1 MQPASPQS
9 TTKILL
15 VGATGYIGGSIL
27 SHITKSD
34 PSAQV
39 TALIRSPDDVEKVNK
54 WFPKVQII
62 QGDLSNE
69 TKVKEAAANANVI
82 IYAAR
87 NTQNGLEALM
97 DGLSSSHPCS
107 SRHGALFIMLSAII
121 SLADPKNL
129 RLGEEPPHDSNPI
142 SDVDDAEAIKALPDH
157 HWHVAQERA
166 FFRLAEDRNS
176 RGGRRVVTPV
186 VMGLPLALGAGA
198 GPVRTEG
205 FVHDYVRA
213 VARRA
218 GEGAKGPFVMGQGR
232 NVWSWCTTHDI
243 ADAAWT
249 IVNRWRDDEGRGW
262 DEQLCGYYYVEAG
275 QLVMR
280 DVAYEVSRAVTGVEA
295 APEDCDSLQY
305 PQFAQLMP
313 VLPGLWGVTARC
325 KADRLRRMGWTPKFT
340 TWQPVVQQCA
350 KAIV

>member
-1 MQPASPQS
+1 MPAISPQS
-9 TTKILL
+9 PTKILL

-27 SHITKSD
+27 SHISKSD

-39 TALIRSPDDVEKVNK
+39 TALVRSEEDVEKVNK
-54 WFPKVQII
+54 LFPKVKIVG
-62 QGDLSNE
+62 GDLSNE
-69 TKVKEAAANANVI
+69 ARVKEAAANANVV

-87 NTQNGLEALM
+87 NTQDGLEALL
-97 DGLSSSHPCS
+97 DGLSSPSQPS

-121 SLADPKNL
+121 SLADPRDL
-129 RLGEEPPHDSNPI
+129 RLGEEPPHDSDPT
-142 SDVDDAEAIKALPDH
+142 SDVKDAEAIKALPDH

-166 FFRLAEDRNS
+166 FFNLARDRNIQ
-176 RGGRRVVTPV
+176 GGRRVVTPV

-218 GEGAKGPFVMGQGR
+218 SEGANGPFIMGQGR

-249 IVNRWRDDEGRGW
+249 IVSRWRDDEGRGW

-280 DVAYEVSRAVTGVEA
+280 DVACEVFKALTGLEA
-295 APEDCDSLQY
+295 TPDDCDSLQY

-325 KADRLRRMGWTPKFT
+325 KADRLRSMGWTPKVT
-340 TWQPVVQQCA
+340 TWRPVVEECA
-350 KAIV
+350 KAVV